1 MLILFYKV
9 FKNANT
15 KNFNGFD
22 NTLYEKIFLIKLAD
36 VVKVNQFLSW
46 KHAKSQNPSVL
57 SYF

>member
-22 NTLYEKIFLIKLAD
+22 NILHEKIFLIKLAW
-36 VVKVNQFLSW
+36 VIRRR
-46 KHAKSQNPSVL
+46 
-57 SYF
+57 

>member
-22 NTLYEKIFLIKLAD
+22 LHELSD

-57 SYF
+57 SYI